1 MLPTTGDAEE
11 GGRQLP
17 VAKRRFRASFGRS
30 RTPERTAT
38 CPMLC
43 AQRSRFIASGLQRAR
58 KIEKAFCESKV
69 SSQVKQ
75 VEELFAMLPVTGE
88 AEEGGRQLPVAK
100 RRFRASFGRSR
111 TPERTATCPML
122 CAQRSRFIASGLQRA
137 R

>member
-43 AQRSRFIASGLQRAR
+43 AQRNRFIASGWQRAR

-69 SSQVKQ
+69 SPQEKQ
-75 VEELFAMLPVTGE
+75 RKSFSLCCRRLEMQKKE
-88 AEEGGRQLPVAK
+88 AGSSP
-100 RRFRASFGRSR
+100 
-111 TPERTATCPML
+111 
-122 CAQRSRFIASGLQRA
+122 
-137 R
+137 